1 MTGSIS
7 RLSRQHSETA
17 TNSNMEKV
25 QKHEKP
31 RRSSSA
37 EDQRGPLEV
46 ILDFHEQKEVF
57 FAERERRTTDYD
69 SGTEEIE
76 QQLEQKCF
84 SAINTDEDEPSGCVA
99 TCNADEG
106 YSENESDEK
115 SKLLDIKNDLNLVK
129 TIPDEI
135 KKDFCQDTTEA
146 FHAEFARRI
155 SIPLSLDKKV
165 RYYLFAK
172 SELPGDFFSNRQGR
186 TYGKLDNAKAQFKCT
201 ERRCQHAWT
210 SMRARILF
218 TIYASNPGFVVLEI
232 LGQDCEQCG
241 TYVEAV
247 WYVDEVCRVM
257 KNLAQCIFELF
268 FPDML
273 YQIESEPKKAVQID
287 AKQAYLRRHDPMQRK
302 GKMMKPHQRR
312 WCEACRRGICYI

>member
-1 MTGSIS
+1 MTGSIPQ
-7 RLSRQHSETA
+7 LSRQHSETA
-17 TNSNMEKV
+17 TNSNMEKA

-31 RRSSSA
+31 RRSSSV
-37 EDQRGPLEV
+37 DDHRGLLEV
-46 ILDFHEQKEVF
+46 ILDLHDQKDVF
-57 FAERERRTTDYD
+57 FPQRERRTTDYD
-69 SGTEEIE
+69 SGTDEIE
-76 QQLEQKCF
+76 QQLEQTCF
-84 SAINTDEDEPSGCVA
+84 SAINTDEDEPSQVVT

-115 SKLLDIKNDLNLVK
+115 SKILDIKNDLNLVK

-135 KKDFCQDTTEA
+135 KKDFCQDTTQA

-155 SIPLSLDKKV
+155 SIPLSLKHKV

-172 SELPGDFFSNRQGR
+172 SELPNEYFSNNPAKV
-186 TYGKLDNAKAQFKCT
+186 YGKLDNAKAQFKCT

-232 LGQDCEQCG
+232 FGQDCERCG

-273 YQIESEPKKAVQID
+273 YQLEAEPQKPAQID
-287 AKQAYLRRHDPMQRK
+287 AKQVYQRRHDPMQRK
-302 GKMMKPHQRR
+302 GKMMKQHQSQF
-312 WCEACRRGICYI
+312 CEACRRGICYI